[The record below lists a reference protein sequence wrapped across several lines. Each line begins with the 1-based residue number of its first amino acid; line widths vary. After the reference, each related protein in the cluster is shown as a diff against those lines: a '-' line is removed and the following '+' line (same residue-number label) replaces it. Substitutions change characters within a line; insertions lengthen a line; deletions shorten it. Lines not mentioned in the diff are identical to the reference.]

1 MTKEEFYLTSI
12 TSILPT
18 CADKL
23 EDFPF
28 RFKAK
33 QLQNEAIK
41 AIRRLD
47 KHFMDVGN
55 MEIFD
60 QQILIQ
66 IAFLQWLD
74 LQWEEITKEEII

>member
-1 MTKEEFYLTSI
+1 MTKEEFYLTAI

-28 RFKAK
+28 RFRAK
-33 QLQNEAIK
+33 QLQNETIR

-47 KHFMDVGN
+47 KHFMDVGDV
-55 MEIFD
+55 EIWE
-60 QQILIQ
+60 QQGQIQ
-66 IAFLQWLD
+66 VAFLQWLE
-74 LQWEEITKEEII
+74 LQFEEIHKTK

>member
-1 MTKEEFYLTSI
+1 MTKEEFYLTAI

-28 RFKAK
+28 RFRAK
-33 QLQNEAIK
+33 QLQNETIR

-47 KHFMDVGN
+47 KHFMDVGDV
-55 MEIFD
+55 EIWE
-60 QQILIQ
+60 QQGQIQ
-66 IAFLQWLD
+66 IAFLQWLE
-74 LQWEEITKEEII
+74 LQFEEIHKL

>member
-33 QLQNEAIK
+33 QLQNETIR

-47 KHFMDVGN
+47 KHFMDVASIGVIDEQN
-55 MEIFD
+55 
-60 QQILIQ
+60 QIQ
-66 IAFLQWLD
+66 RAFLQWLE
-74 LQWEEITKEEII
+74 LQWEEINKEEKV

>member
-1 MTKEEFYLTSI
+1 MTKEEFYLTAI

-28 RFKAK
+28 RFRAK
-33 QLQNEAIK
+33 QLQNETIR

-47 KHFMDVGN
+47 KHFMDVGDV
-55 MEIFD
+55 EIWE
-60 QQILIQ
+60 QQGQIQ
-66 IAFLQWLD
+66 VAFLQWLE
-74 LQWEEITKEEII
+74 LQWEQITKEETI